1 MSLDRRHRGLALLL
15 ASLTMLGPF
24 SIDAMFPAFP
34 LMGAQL
40 QVSSAGLQQMISV
53 YLAAF
58 AGMSLLHGP
67 LSDAVGRRPTIL
79 VSLAVFVVATLA
91 CALSPTFE
99 FLLVCRALQGVS
111 AGAGMIVGRAVIR
124 DRFQGAQAQRM
135 LATVSLI
142 FGIAPALA
150 PIIGGWLVG
159 PIGWRGIFAA
169 LDAAAIALW
178 WVCWKTLPE
187 THPRARR
194 GRFSLRALLRIY
206 REVCR
211 DRRFVALA
219 AAAAFNFAALFVYV
233 ASAPALI
240 LGILHLNERE
250 FAWLFIP
257 LIAGMMIG
265 SVLVNRLSERLS
277 TEIIVRSGY
286 VVVAIGALFNL
297 ALSAGWIAPQ
307 VPWSVLPFTV
317 LGAGVAL
324 AFPALTLL
332 MLDRFPLNRGAAA
345 SMQAVTSLGLNA
357 LIAGALSPLVS
368 GRLVTLALAATL
380 FSIASFACWLWVHKK
395 LQVTGT
401 MAPVVAHPSGVA
413 PAAEV

>member
-1 MSLDRRHRGLALLL
+1 
-15 ASLTMLGPF
+15 
-24 SIDAMFPAFP
+24 
-34 LMGAQL
+34 
-40 QVSSAGLQQMISV
+40 
-53 YLAAF
+53 
-58 AGMSLLHGP
+58 
-67 LSDAVGRRPTIL
+67 
-79 VSLAVFVVATLA
+79 
-91 CALSPTFE
+91 
-99 FLLVCRALQGVS
+99 
-111 AGAGMIVGRAVIR
+111 MIVGRAIIR
-124 DRFQGAQAQRM
+124 DRFQGPQAQRM

-169 LDAAAIALW
+169 LDAAAMLLW

-194 GRFSLRALLRIY
+194 GRFSTRALLRIY
-206 REVCR
+206 REVVR
-211 DRRFVALA
+211 DRQFVALA
-219 AAAAFNFAALFVYV
+219 AAAALNFGALFVYV

-240 LGILHLNERE
+240 LRILHLNERQ
-250 FAWLFIP
+250 FAWLFIQ

-265 SVLVNRLSERLS
+265 SVLVNRLSERLR

-286 VVVAIGALFNL
+286 VVVALGSLVNL
-297 ALSAGWIAPQ
+297 ALSSGWIAPQ
-307 VPWSVLPFTV
+307 VPWAVLPFTA

-345 SMQAVTSLGLNA
+345 SMQAMTSLSLNA

-368 GRLVTLALAATL
+368 ASLLTLALAATL
-380 FSIASFACWLWVHKK
+380 FTTASFACWLWVHNR
-395 LQVTGT
+395 LQVTGV
-401 MAPVVAHPSGVA
+401 MAPVAAHPSGVA
-413 PAAEV
+413 PAADV